1 MQSITL
7 NYSIY
12 SKRINKIRPVGLDKN
27 IVSNKSVSLNTRGQ
41 TSSYLYLRSKNE
53 QGKEGRR
60 PPADVRQKAWGVI
73 NELSGRMWTL
83 EMRRNTLHRRLGMG
97 GRQS

>member
-1 MQSITL
+1 MS
-7 NYSIY
+7 NYKSMC
-12 SKRINKIRPVGLDKN
+12 RMPDKN
-27 IVSNKSVSLNTRGQ
+27 IVSNKSISLNTRGQ
-41 TSSYLYLRSKNE
+41 TSSYLYLQRRNE
-53 QGKEGRR
+53 QGKRAED
-60 PPADVRQKAWGVI
+60 PPQMLRQKARGII